1 MQAYC
6 HKQNE
11 CRFQNADNHVIE
23 NKNSVS
29 NSSTETN
36 AINRVGINSTCL
48 NLQSNEN
55 KTLILINV
63 KIRNMMFKALID
75 TGSEITIMRK
85 SVADMLNLKLEPYV
99 GPNLEA
105 VNKHIIKTYGKID
118 LELSVESDKL

>member
-1 MQAYC
+1 
-6 HKQNE
+6 
-11 CRFQNADNHVIE
+11 
-23 NKNSVS
+23 
-29 NSSTETN
+29 
-36 AINRVGINSTCL
+36 
-48 NLQSNEN
+48 
-55 KTLILINV
+55 
-63 KIRNMMFKALID
+63 MFKALID